1 LGSQSGIMLGL
12 QYWMDITT
20 DGKIACCR
28 INYDDYVNFE
38 IEVLTNAE
46 MEAYKGKDHAN
57 ADDSFK
63 KLQVLKKMLENDL
76 ISMQEYALK
85 KEELLKLYN

>member
-1 LGSQSGIMLGL
+1 
-12 QYWMDITT
+12 MDITT

-38 IEVLTNAE
+38 IEVLTNE
-46 MEAYKGKDHAN
+46 QIEAYKGQEQMN

-63 KLQVLKKMLENDL
+63 KLQVLKKMLDASL
-76 ISMQEYALK
+76 ISLDEYAVKREHVLHRIK
-85 KEELLKLYN
+85 